1 MLLAVLLVLA
11 DASPKPTASRACAG
25 ADPAVTSVSSQ
36 LIKRQN
42 APDHYVITATL
53 TNVGSQSQTPDIT
66 QHVELV
72 RDGSVFAPQT
82 VPALEAGD
90 AYTLA
95 FAVYRPSAER
105 SKPLTVTVRYVLD
118 SGDAVRNACNPAN
131 DELTKTF

>member
-11 DASPKPTASRACAG
+11 DASPEPTASPACAG
-25 ADPAVTSVSSQ
+25 ADPAITSISSE
-36 LIKRQN
+36 LIKRRS
-42 APDHYVITATL
+42 APDHYVITTTL
-53 TNVGSQSQTPDIT
+53 TNVAAQNQTPDIT

-72 RDGSVFAPQT
+72 RDGSALAPQT
-82 VPALEAGD
+82 VPALGAGV

-118 SGDAVRNACNPAN
+118 SGDAVRNACNRAN